1 MRRFSTLLLAAGLAA
16 APAMTAAEPRP
27 DSHTESFE
35 MMSMGKGR
43 LGVLVLGITPELRK
57 HYGVPDN
64 RGVLVARVETGSP
77 GAAAGLQAGDIITD
91 AGGRAIEQASDLVG
105 AVSGIAKGTSLDL
118 RVVRDRKPLTL
129 TAKLTSD
136 PLVFQDFDWFR
147 EMFRRFEHE
156 MPSASTNS
164 T

>member
-1 MRRFSTLLLAAGLAA
+1 
-16 APAMTAAEPRP
+16 
-27 DSHTESFE
+27 
-35 MMSMGKGR
+35 
-43 LGVLVLGITPELRK
+43 VLVLGITPELRK